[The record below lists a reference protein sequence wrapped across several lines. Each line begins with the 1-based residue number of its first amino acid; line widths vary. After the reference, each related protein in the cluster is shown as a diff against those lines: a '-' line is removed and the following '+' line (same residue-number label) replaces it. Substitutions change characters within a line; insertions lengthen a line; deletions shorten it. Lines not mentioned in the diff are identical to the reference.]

1 MKVTKFDQLVKHL
14 TEMSYTPWEVEDND
28 ENFEAFALRDF
39 VLDER
44 RDEQIKNKWLSL
56 LGVTDVDSPEQWILA
71 LINRKGLEGFDNIGF
86 DQYLREITEKPDE
99 YPLQNI

>member
-71 LINRKGLEGFDNIGF
+71 LSNRNGLEGFDNIGF

-99 YPLQNI
+99 YPLQNT